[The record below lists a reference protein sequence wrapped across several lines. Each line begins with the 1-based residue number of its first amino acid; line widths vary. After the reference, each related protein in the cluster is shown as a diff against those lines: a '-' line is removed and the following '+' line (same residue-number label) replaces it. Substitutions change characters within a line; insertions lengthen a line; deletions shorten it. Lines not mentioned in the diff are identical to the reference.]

1 MVRRRRKRGGAVAV
15 AAAVVAIAAWLHP
28 GLDLG
33 YRGDTVAI
41 AAPAPSGDLATLL
54 DQIRVVDRI
63 DDVPGYERSC
73 KKGKACV
80 FGPAWNDPTDH
91 TGCDTRSRVL
101 QRDLRDTTFKAGTRN
116 CKVIAGWL
124 QDPYSGERVDLDDVE
139 IDHTVSLHRA
149 WNAGA
154 WQWDPTKRQIFAN
167 DLTELRALSSSVNQA
182 KSDATLDEWSP
193 SLPESRCLFA
203 KEYLAVNVKYD
214 LPITVSE
221 KTAAINACA

>member
-1 MVRRRRKRGGAVAV
+1 MVRRRRKRGAALAA

-41 AAPAPSGDLATLL
+41 AAPVTSGDLATLL
-54 DQIRVVDRI
+54 DQVKVVDRI
-63 DDVPGYERSC
+63 DDVPGYQRSC

-91 TGCDTRSRVL
+91 TGCDARSRVL
-101 QRDLRDTTFKAGTRN
+101 QRDLRDITFKAGTRN

-124 QDPYSGERVDLDDVE
+124 QDPYSGQRVDLADVE
-139 IDHTVSLHRA
+139 VDHTVALHRV

-154 WQWDPTKRQIFAN
+154 WQWDPIKRQIFAN
-167 DLTELRALSSSVNQA
+167 DPMELRALSSEVNQT
-182 KSDATLDEWSP
+182 KSDAALDEWLP
-193 SLPESRCLFA
+193 PLPEARCGFA
-203 KEYLAVNVKYD
+203 KDYLAVNVKYD

-221 KTAAINACA
+221 RNAAVTACA

>member
-41 AAPAPSGDLATLL
+41 AAPAPSSELATLL
-54 DQIRVVDRI
+54 DQVRVVDRI

-101 QRDLRDTTFKAGTRN
+101 HRDLRDITFKAGTRN

-139 IDHTVSLHRA
+139 VDHTVSLHRA

-154 WQWDPTKRQIFAN
+154 WQWDPIKRQIFAN

-182 KSDATLDEWSP
+182 KSDATLDEWAP
-193 SLPESRCLFA
+193 ILPEARCLFA
-203 KEYLAVNVKYD
+203 KDYLAVSAKYD

>member
-1 MVRRRRKRGGAVAV
+1 MITKLEFLFR
-15 AAAVVAIAAWLHP
+15 
-28 GLDLG
+28 
-33 YRGDTVAI
+33 
-41 AAPAPSGDLATLL
+41 
-54 DQIRVVDRI
+54 
-63 DDVPGYERSC
+63 E
-73 KKGKACV
+73 ACV

-101 QRDLRDTTFKAGTRN
+101 HRDMRDITFKAGTRN

-139 IDHTVSLHRA
+139 VDHTVSLHRA

-154 WQWDPTKRQIFAN
+154 WQWDPVKRQIFAN

-193 SLPESRCLFA
+193 VLPEARCLFA
-203 KEYLAVNVKYD
+203 KDYLAVSVKYD